1 MKQNKKIILETIEQQ
16 QKRILDKLL
25 KDKENLELALQDKI
39 EQIELQKQVLNKI
52 INK

>member
-25 KDKENLELALQDKI
+25 KEKESLELALEDKI

-52 INK
+52 TNK

>member
-25 KDKENLELALQDKI
+25 KEKESLELALDDKI

>member
-25 KDKENLELALQDKI
+25 KEKENLELALEDKI

>member
-25 KDKENLELALQDKI
+25 KEKESLELALEDKI
-39 EQIELQKQVLNKI
+39 GQIELQKQVLNKI

>member
-16 QKRILDKLL
+16 QKRFLDKLL
-25 KDKENLELALQDKI
+25 KDKENLELALEDKI

>member
-16 QKRILDKLL
+16 QRRILDKLL
-25 KDKENLELALQDKI
+25 KEKESLELALEDKI

>member
-25 KDKENLELALQDKI
+25 KEKENLELALEDKI

-52 INK
+52 TNK

>member
-25 KDKENLELALQDKI
+25 KEKESLELALDDKI

-52 INK
+52 TNK

>member
-1 MKQNKKIILETIEQQ
+1 MKQDKKIIMETIEQQ

-25 KDKENLELALQDKI
+25 KEKESLELALEDKI

>member
-1 MKQNKKIILETIEQQ
+1 MKQDKKIIMETIEQQ

>member
-25 KDKENLELALQDKI
+25 KEKESLELALEDKI

-52 INK
+52 LNK

>member
-25 KDKENLELALQDKI
+25 KEKESLELALEDKI

-52 INK
+52 VNK

>member
-1 MKQNKKIILETIEQQ
+1 MKQNKKIILGTIEQQ

-25 KDKENLELALQDKI
+25 KEKESLELALEDKI

>member
-16 QKRILDKLL
+16 QKRFLDKLL

>member
-1 MKQNKKIILETIEQQ
+1 MKQYKKIILETIEQQ

-25 KDKENLELALQDKI
+25 KEKESLELALEDKI

>member
-16 QKRILDKLL
+16 QKRFLDKLL
-25 KDKENLELALQDKI
+25 KEKQSLQLALEDKI

>member
-25 KDKENLELALQDKI
+25 KEKESLELALEDKI

>member
-16 QKRILDKLL
+16 QKRLLDKLL
-25 KDKENLELALQDKI
+25 KDKESLELALEDKI